1 MCRGSGWTDESG
13 KLIAQHVTGATPA
26 LDLAP
31 FRYERPEIADAVEDF
46 GQW

>member
-1 MCRGSGWTDESG
+1 VAAGPMSG
-13 KLIAQHVTGATPA
+13 KLIAQHLTGATPA

-46 GQW
+46 GHW